1 MLYHQRQSKW
11 SLGGSHHVTLPASR
25 PFGIK
30 FANPSDTMFAWSV
43 HRLFLFKAFQPLLVI
58 YLHTVGL
65 KTLKLL
71 GLSSKVFTFD
81 YLFVRRSEFFKS
93 LAVSL
98 TEWPEDCKKRCLS
111 CSTNSVGL
119 HFCEIIEK
127 IKENNKK
134 YENRKPSRWAEKYD
148 RKNYAKVHIWG
159 KN

>member
-1 MLYHQRQSKW
+1 
-11 SLGGSHHVTLPASR
+11 
-25 PFGIK
+25 
-30 FANPSDTMFAWSV
+30 MFAWSM

-98 TEWPEDCKKRCLS
+98 TEWPEDCKKK
-111 CSTNSVGL
+111 NDA
-119 HFCEIIEK
+119 
-127 IKENNKK
+127 
-134 YENRKPSRWAEKYD
+134 WAV
-148 RKNYAKVHIWG
+148 AQTA
-159 KN
+159 

>member
-1 MLYHQRQSKW
+1 M
-11 SLGGSHHVTLPASR
+11 
-25 PFGIK
+25 
-30 FANPSDTMFAWSV
+30 
-43 HRLFLFKAFQPLLVI
+43 HRLFLFKAHQPLLVI

-98 TEWPEDCKKRCLS
+98 TEWPEDCKEKKRCLS
-111 CSTNSVGL
+111 CSTNSIGL

-148 RKNYAKVHIWG
+148 RQKLKKYYTFFNF
-159 KN
+159 